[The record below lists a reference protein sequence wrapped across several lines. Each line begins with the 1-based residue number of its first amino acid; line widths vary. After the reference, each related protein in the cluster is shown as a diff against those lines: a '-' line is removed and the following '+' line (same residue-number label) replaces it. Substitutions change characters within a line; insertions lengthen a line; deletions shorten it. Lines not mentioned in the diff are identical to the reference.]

1 MVSIIVPAYN
11 AERWLP
17 AAVRSV
23 LAQTEQDWE
32 LVLVDDGSTDATP
45 GLCDGYVASDARI
58 RVEHTPNAG
67 VSAARNRGLKLCRG
81 QWILFLDADDVMHPD
96 MLRIMLDAAIRHK
109 AEMVSCATYQFHTLR
124 QESEWLDAPV
134 RTPVKERILTS
145 EDAILEAYYQTSQ
158 LNVSVWA
165 KLYSRS
171 VWHSQRF
178 YDGRYEDLEIAGKLM
193 ESANRI
199 VCVDAPL
206 YGYRQNP
213 DSYMHRFTLQR
224 LDVLKVTEQLEAWG
238 ESRSPEIH
246 RAVRDR
252 RMSANFNIFML
263 SELAA
268 RRGDITRRQ
277 ARDIQAGCYAQI
289 RRLRH
294 NSIFN
299 SKSRPKNR
307 IGALIS
313 LLGPG
318 VLRKIA
324 PLV

>member
-109 AEMVSCATYQFHTLR
+109 AEMVSCATYQFYTLR

-289 RRLRH
+289 RRLRR

-307 IGALIS
+307 IGAFLS
-313 LLGPG
+313 LLGPRI
-318 VLRKIA
+318 LRFFA

>member
-45 GLCDGYVASDARI
+45 GLCDGYAASDPRI
-58 RVEHTPNAG
+58 RVEHTLNAG
-67 VSAARNRGLKLCRG
+67 VSAARNHGLRLCRG
-81 QWILFLDADDVMHPD
+81 QWILFLDADDVLHPD
-96 MLRIMLDAAIRHK
+96 MIRIMLDAATRHN
-109 AEMVSCATYQFHTLR
+109 ADMVSCATYQFHTPQ
-124 QESEWLDAPV
+124 QEADWLNTSFQV
-134 RTPVKERILTS
+134 PVKERILTS
-145 EDAILEAYYQTSQ
+145 ENAIEEAYYQTSE
-158 LNVSVWA
+158 LNVSSCA
-165 KLYSRS
+165 KLYNRN
-171 VWHSQRF
+171 VWHANSF
-178 YDGRYEDLEIAGKLM
+178 YNGRYEDLEIACRLM
-193 ESANRI
+193 ESADRI

-224 LDVLKVTEQLEAWG
+224 LDVLTVTEQLEAWG
-238 ESRSPEIH
+238 QSRSPEIL
-246 RAVRDR
+246 RAMRDR

-268 RRGDITRRQ
+268 RRGDITRQQ

-289 RRLRH
+289 IRLRS

-299 SKSRPKNR
+299 FQSRIKNR
-307 IGALIS
+307 IGAGIS

-318 VLRKIA
+318 ILRKIA

>member
-158 LNVSVWA
+158 LNVSVSA

-213 DSYMHRFTLQR
+213 DSFLHKFTLQR
-224 LDVLKVTEQLEAWG
+224 LDVLTVTEQLEAWG

-307 IGALIS
+307 IGAFLS
-313 LLGPG
+313 LLGPRI
-318 VLRKIA
+318 LRFFA

>member
-252 RMSANFNIFML
+252 RISANFNIFML

-289 RRLRH
+289 RRLRR

-299 SKSRPKNR
+299 SKSRLKNR

>member
-1 MVSIIVPAYN
+1 M
-11 AERWLP
+11 LF
-17 AAVRSV
+17 RS
-23 LAQTEQDWE
+23 
-32 LVLVDDGSTDATP
+32 
-45 GLCDGYVASDARI
+45 
-58 RVEHTPNAG
+58 
-67 VSAARNRGLKLCRG
+67 
-81 QWILFLDADDVMHPD
+81 
-96 MLRIMLDAAIRHK
+96 
-109 AEMVSCATYQFHTLR
+109 LR

-252 RMSANFNIFML
+252 RISANFNIFML

-289 RRLRH
+289 RRLRR

-307 IGALIS
+307 IGAFLS
-313 LLGPG
+313 LLGPRI
-318 VLRKIA
+318 LRFFA

>member
-11 AERWLP
+11 AGRWLP

-45 GLCDGYVASDARI
+45 GLCDGYAASDARI

-67 VSAARNRGLKLCRG
+67 VSAARNSGLKLCRG
-81 QWILFLDADDVMHPD
+81 QWILFLDADDVLHPD
-96 MLRIMLDAAIRHK
+96 ILRIMLDAATRHN
-109 AEMVSCATYQFHTLR
+109 ADMVSCATYQFHTPQ
-124 QESEWLDAPV
+124 QESDWLNTSF
-134 RTPVKERILTS
+134 RTRVKERVLTS
-145 EDAILEAYYQTSQ
+145 ENAIEEAYYQTSE
-158 LNVSVWA
+158 LNVSSCA
-165 KLYSRS
+165 KLYNRN
-171 VWHSQRF
+171 VWHTNSF
-178 YDGRYEDLEIAGKLM
+178 YNGRYEDLEIACKLM
-193 ESANRI
+193 EAADRI

-224 LDVLKVTEQLEAWG
+224 LDVLTVTEQLETWG
-238 ESRSPEIH
+238 QSRSPEIL
-246 RAVRDR
+246 RAMRDR

-277 ARDIQAGCYAQI
+277 ARDIQSGCYAQI
-289 RRLRH
+289 RRLRR

-299 SKSRPKNR
+299 SKSRLKNR
-307 IGALIS
+307 IGAGIS

-318 VLRKIA
+318 ILRKIA

>member
-11 AERWLP
+11 AGPWLP

-45 GLCDGYVASDARI
+45 GLCDGYADSDVRI
-58 RVEHTPNAG
+58 RVQHTPNAG

-81 QWILFLDADDVMHPD
+81 QWILFLDADDVLHPD
-96 MLRIMLDAAIRHK
+96 MIRIMLDAATRHN
-109 AEMVSCATYQFHTLR
+109 ADMVSCATYQFHTPQ
-124 QESEWLDAPV
+124 QEADWLNTSFQVPI
-134 RTPVKERILTS
+134 KERILTS
-145 EDAILEAYYQTSQ
+145 ENAIEEAYYQTSE
-158 LNVSVWA
+158 LNVSSCA
-165 KLYSRS
+165 KLYNRN
-171 VWHSQRF
+171 VWHTNSF
-178 YDGRYEDLEIAGKLM
+178 YNGRYEDLEIACRLM
-193 ESANRI
+193 EAADRI

-224 LDVLKVTEQLEAWG
+224 LDVLTVTEQLEAWG
-238 ESRSPEIH
+238 QSRSPEIL
-246 RAVRDR
+246 RAMRDR

-277 ARDIQAGCYAQI
+277 ARDIQAGCYARI
-289 RRLRH
+289 RRLRR

-299 SKSRPKNR
+299 SQSRIKNR
-307 IGALIS
+307 IGAGIS

-318 VLRKIA
+318 ILRKIA

>member
-134 RTPVKERILTS
+134 RTPVKERIHTS

-299 SKSRPKNR
+299 SKSRLKNR

>member
-11 AERWLP
+11 AEGWLP

-23 LAQTEQDWE
+23 LAQTEQNWE

-45 GLCDGYVASDARI
+45 GLCDGYAASDTRI

-67 VSAARNRGLKLCRG
+67 VSAARNRGLRLCRG
-81 QWILFLDADDVMHPD
+81 QWILFLDADDVLHPD
-96 MLRIMLDAAIRHK
+96 MLRIMLDAVTRHK
-109 AEMVSCATYQFHTLR
+109 VDMVSCATNQFHTPQ
-124 QESEWLDAPV
+124 QESDWLNTSFQV
-134 RTPVKERILTS
+134 PVKERILTS
-145 EDAILEAYYQTSQ
+145 ENAIEEAYYQTSE
-158 LNVSVWA
+158 LNVSSCA
-165 KLYSRS
+165 KLYNRN
-171 VWHSQRF
+171 VWHTNSF
-178 YDGRYEDLEIAGKLM
+178 YNGRYEDLEIACRLM

-224 LDVLKVTEQLEAWG
+224 LDVLTVTEQLEAWG
-238 ESRSPEIH
+238 QSRSPEIL
-246 RAVRDR
+246 RAMRDR

-268 RRGDITRRQ
+268 RRGDITRQQ

-289 RRLRH
+289 RRLRS

-299 SKSRPKNR
+299 FQSRIKNR
-307 IGALIS
+307 IGAGIS

-318 VLRKIA
+318 ILRKIA

>member
-45 GLCDGYVASDARI
+45 GLCDGYAATDARI

-67 VSAARNRGLKLCRG
+67 VSAARNRGLRLCRG
-81 QWILFLDADDVMHPD
+81 QWILFLDADDVLHPD
-96 MLRIMLDAAIRHK
+96 MLHIMLDAATRHN
-109 AEMVSCATYQFHTLR
+109 ADMVSCATYQFHTPQ
-124 QESEWLDAPV
+124 QEADWLNTSF
-134 RTPVKERILTS
+134 RIPVKERVLTS
-145 EDAILEAYYQTSQ
+145 ESAIEEAYYQTSE
-158 LNVSVWA
+158 LNVSSCA
-165 KLYSRS
+165 KLYNRN
-171 VWHSQRF
+171 VWHTNSF
-178 YDGRYEDLEIAGKLM
+178 YNGRYEDLEIACRLM

-224 LDVLKVTEQLEAWG
+224 LDVLTVTEQLEAWG
-238 ESRSPEIH
+238 QSRSPEIL
-246 RAVRDR
+246 RAMRDR

-268 RRGDITRRQ
+268 RRGDITRQQ
-277 ARDIQAGCYAQI
+277 ARDIQAGCYARI
-289 RRLRH
+289 RRLRR

-299 SKSRPKNR
+299 SKSRIKNR
-307 IGALIS
+307 IGAGIS

-318 VLRKIA
+318 ILRKIA

>member
-11 AERWLP
+11 AGRWLP

-45 GLCDGYVASDARI
+45 GLCDGYAASDLRI

-67 VSAARNRGLKLCRG
+67 VSAARNRGLRLCRG
-81 QWILFLDADDVMHPD
+81 QWIMFLDADDVLHPD
-96 MLRIMLDAAIRHK
+96 MIRIMLDAATRHN
-109 AEMVSCATYQFHTLR
+109 ADMVSCATYQFHTPQ
-124 QESEWLDAPV
+124 QESDWMDTTF
-134 RTPVKERILTS
+134 RTPVKERVLTS
-145 EDAILEAYYQTSQ
+145 ENAIEEAYYQTSE
-158 LNVSVWA
+158 LNVSSCA
-165 KLYSRS
+165 KLYNRN
-171 VWHSQRF
+171 VWHINSF
-178 YDGRYEDLEIAGKLM
+178 YNGRYEDLEIACRLM

-224 LDVLKVTEQLEAWG
+224 LDVLTVTEQLEAWG
-238 ESRSPEIH
+238 QSRSPEIL
-246 RAVRDR
+246 RAMRDR

-268 RRGDITRRQ
+268 RRGDITRQQ
-277 ARDIQAGCYAQI
+277 ARDIQADCYARI
-289 RRLRH
+289 RRLRR

-299 SKSRPKNR
+299 SKSRLKNR
-307 IGALIS
+307 IGAGIS

-318 VLRKIA
+318 ILRKIA

>member
-289 RRLRH
+289 QRLRR

-307 IGALIS
+307 IGAFLS
-313 LLGPG
+313 LLGPRI
-318 VLRKIA
+318 LRFFA

>member
-11 AERWLP
+11 AGRWLP

-45 GLCDGYVASDARI
+45 GLCDGYAASDARI

-67 VSAARNRGLKLCRG
+67 VSAARNSGLKLCRG
-81 QWILFLDADDVMHPD
+81 QWILFLDADDVLHPD
-96 MLRIMLDAAIRHK
+96 MIRIMLDAATRHK
-109 AEMVSCATYQFHTLR
+109 AEMVSCATYQFHTPQ
-124 QESEWLDAPV
+124 QESEWLDTSF
-134 RTPVKERILTS
+134 RTPVKERVLTS
-145 EDAILEAYYQTSQ
+145 GDAILEAYYQTSD

-171 VWHSQRF
+171 VWQGQSF
-178 YDGRYEDLEIAGKLM
+178 YNGRYEDLEIACRLM
-193 ESANRI
+193 ESADRI

-224 LDVLKVTEQLEAWG
+224 LDVLKVTEQLEARA
-238 ESRSPEIH
+238 ESCSPEIL
-246 RAVRDR
+246 RAMRDR

-268 RRGDITRRQ
+268 RRGDITRQQ
-277 ARDIQAGCYAQI
+277 ARDIQSGCYAQI
-289 RRLRH
+289 RRLRR

-299 SKSRPKNR
+299 SKSRLKNR

-318 VLRKIA
+318 ILRKIA

>member
-11 AERWLP
+11 AGRWLP

-45 GLCDGYVASDARI
+45 GLCDGYAASDPRI

-81 QWILFLDADDVMHPD
+81 QWIMFLDADDVLHPD
-96 MLRIMLDAAIRHK
+96 MLRIMLDAATRHN
-109 AEMVSCATYQFHTLR
+109 ADMVSCAIYQFHTPQ
-124 QESEWLDAPV
+124 QEADWLNTSFQVPI
-134 RTPVKERILTS
+134 KERILTS
-145 EDAILEAYYQTSQ
+145 ENAIEEAYYQTSE
-158 LNVSVWA
+158 LNVSSCA
-165 KLYSRS
+165 KLYNRN
-171 VWHSQRF
+171 VWHTNSF
-178 YDGRYEDLEIAGKLM
+178 YNGRYEDLEIACRLM

-224 LDVLKVTEQLEAWG
+224 LDVLTVTEQLEAWG
-238 ESRSPEIH
+238 QSRSPEIL
-246 RAVRDR
+246 RAMRDR

-268 RRGDITRRQ
+268 RRGDITRQQ

-289 RRLRH
+289 LRLRS

-299 SKSRPKNR
+299 SQSRIKNR
-307 IGALIS
+307 IGAGIS

-318 VLRKIA
+318 ILRKIA

>member
-45 GLCDGYVASDARI
+45 GLCDEYADSDVRI
-58 RVEHTPNAG
+58 WVQHTPNAG
-67 VSAARNRGLKLCRG
+67 VSEARNHGLRLCRG
-81 QWILFLDADDVMHPD
+81 QWILFLDADDVLHPD
-96 MLRIMLDAAIRHK
+96 MLRIMLDAATRHK
-109 AEMVSCATYQFHTLR
+109 VDMVSCATYQFHTPQ
-124 QESEWLDAPV
+124 QEADWLN
-134 RTPVKERILTS
+134 TSFQISIKERIRTS
-145 EDAILEAYYQTSQ
+145 EDAILEAYYQTSD

-171 VWHSQRF
+171 VWQGQSF
-178 YDGRYEDLEIAGKLM
+178 YNGRYEDLEIACRLM
-193 ESANRI
+193 ESADRI

-224 LDVLKVTEQLEAWG
+224 LDVLKVTEQLEVWG
-238 ESRSPEIH
+238 QSRSPEIL
-246 RAVRDR
+246 RAMRDR

-268 RRGDITRRQ
+268 RRGDITRQQ
-277 ARDIQAGCYAQI
+277 ARDIQAGCYARI
-289 RRLRH
+289 RRLRS

-299 SKSRPKNR
+299 SQSRIKNR
-307 IGALIS
+307 IGVLIS

-318 VLRKIA
+318 ILRKIA

>member
-45 GLCDGYVASDARI
+45 GLCDGYTASDQRI

-67 VSAARNRGLKLCRG
+67 VSAARNHGLRLCRG
-81 QWILFLDADDVMHPD
+81 QWIMFLDADDVLHPD
-96 MLRIMLDAAIRHK
+96 MIRIMLDAATRHN
-109 AEMVSCATYQFHTLR
+109 ADMVSCATYQFHTPQ
-124 QESEWLDAPV
+124 QEADWLNTSF
-134 RTPVKERILTS
+134 RTPVKERVLTS
-145 EDAILEAYYQTSQ
+145 GDAILEAYYQTSD

-171 VWHSQRF
+171 VWQGQSF
-178 YDGRYEDLEIAGKLM
+178 YNGRYEDLEIACRLM
-193 ESANRI
+193 EAADRI

-224 LDVLKVTEQLEAWG
+224 LDVLTVTEQLETWG
-238 ESRSPEIH
+238 QSRSPEIL
-246 RAVRDR
+246 RAMRDR

-268 RRGDITRRQ
+268 HRGDITRRQ
-277 ARDIQAGCYAQI
+277 ARDIQAGCYTQI
-289 RRLRH
+289 RRLRR

-299 SKSRPKNR
+299 SKSRLKNR
-307 IGALIS
+307 IGAFLS
-313 LLGPG
+313 LFGPRI
-318 VLRKIA
+318 LRFFA

>member
-252 RMSANFNIFML
+252 RISANFNIFML

-289 RRLRH
+289 RRLRR

>member
-45 GLCDGYVASDARI
+45 SLCDGYVASDARI

-158 LNVSVWA
+158 LNVSVCA

-307 IGALIS
+307 IGAFLS
-313 LLGPG
+313 LLGPRI
-318 VLRKIA
+318 LRFFA

>member
-11 AERWLP
+11 AGPWLP

-45 GLCDGYVASDARI
+45 GLCDGYADSDVRI
-58 RVEHTPNAG
+58 RVQHTPNAG

-81 QWILFLDADDVMHPD
+81 QWILFLDADDVLHPD
-96 MLRIMLDAAIRHK
+96 MLRIMLDAATRHN
-109 AEMVSCATYQFHTLR
+109 ADMVSCATYQFHTPQ
-124 QESEWLDAPV
+124 QEADWLTTSFQVPI
-134 RTPVKERILTS
+134 KERILTS
-145 EDAILEAYYQTSQ
+145 ENAIEEAYYQTSE
-158 LNVSVWA
+158 LNVSSCA
-165 KLYSRS
+165 KLYNRN
-171 VWHSQRF
+171 VWHTNSF
-178 YDGRYEDLEIAGKLM
+178 YNGRYEDLEIACKLM

-224 LDVLKVTEQLEAWG
+224 LDVLSVTEQLEAWG
-238 ESRSPEIH
+238 QSRSPEIL
-246 RAVRDR
+246 RAIRDR

-277 ARDIQAGCYAQI
+277 ARDIQADCYAQI
-289 RRLRH
+289 RRLRR

-299 SKSRPKNR
+299 SQSRPKNR
-307 IGALIS
+307 IGAGIS

-318 VLRKIA
+318 ILRKIA

>member
-45 GLCDGYVASDARI
+45 GLCDGYAASDPRI
-58 RVEHTPNAG
+58 RVEHKENG
-67 VSAARNRGLKLCRG
+67 GLSSARNHGLDVCHG
-81 QWILFLDADDVMHPD
+81 EWITFLDADDVLHPD
-96 MLRIMLDAAIRHK
+96 MICRLHRLAVQYDAD
-109 AEMVSCATYQFHTLR
+109 MVSCGIYKYSSTQ
-124 QESEWLDAPV
+124 QESTWLVSSYSDKNAVNLAPQN
-134 RTPVKERILTS
+134 
-145 EDAILEAYYQTSQ
+145 AIEEAYYQTSN
-158 LNVSVWA
+158 LNVSA
-165 KLYSRS
+165 CGKLYNRRL
-171 VWHSQRF
+171 WDKNRF
-178 YDGRYEDLEIAGKLM
+178 YLGWYEDLEIACRLM

-224 LDVLKVTEQLEAWG
+224 LDVLTVTEQLEAWG
-238 ESRSPEIH
+238 QSRSPEIL
-246 RAVRDR
+246 RAMRDR
-252 RMSANFNIFML
+252 RMSASFNIFML

-268 RRGDITRRQ
+268 RRGDITRQQ
-277 ARDIQAGCYAQI
+277 ARDIQADCYAQI
-289 RRLRH
+289 RRLRS

-299 SKSRPKNR
+299 SQSRIKNR
-307 IGALIS
+307 IGAIIS

-318 VLRKIA
+318 ILRKIA

>member
-32 LVLVDDGSTDATP
+32 LVFVDDGSTDATP
-45 GLCDGYVASDARI
+45 GLCDGYATSDARI

-67 VSAARNRGLKLCRG
+67 VSAARNRGLRLCRG
-81 QWILFLDADDVMHPD
+81 QWIMFLDADDVLHPD
-96 MLRIMLDAAIRHK
+96 MIRIMLDAATRHN
-109 AEMVSCATYQFHTLR
+109 ADMVSCATYQFHTPQ
-124 QESEWLDAPV
+124 QEADWLNTSF
-134 RTPVKERILTS
+134 RTPVKERVLTS
-145 EDAILEAYYQTSQ
+145 ENAIEEAYYQTSE
-158 LNVSVWA
+158 LNVSSCA
-165 KLYSRS
+165 KLYNRN
-171 VWHSQRF
+171 VWHTNSF
-178 YDGRYEDLEIAGKLM
+178 YNGRYEDLEIACRLM
-193 ESANRI
+193 ESADRI

-224 LDVLKVTEQLEAWG
+224 LDVLTVTEQLEAWG
-238 ESRSPEIH
+238 QSRSPEIL
-246 RAVRDR
+246 RAMRDR

-268 RRGDITRRQ
+268 RRGDITRQQ
-277 ARDIQAGCYAQI
+277 ARDIQAGCYARI
-289 RRLRH
+289 RRLRS

-299 SKSRPKNR
+299 SKSRIKNR
-307 IGALIS
+307 IGAGIS

-318 VLRKIA
+318 ILRKIA

>member
-1 MVSIIVPAYN
+1 MI
-11 AERWLP
+11 
-17 AAVRSV
+17 
-23 LAQTEQDWE
+23 
-32 LVLVDDGSTDATP
+32 
-45 GLCDGYVASDARI
+45 
-58 RVEHTPNAG
+58 
-67 VSAARNRGLKLCRG
+67 
-81 QWILFLDADDVMHPD
+81 
-96 MLRIMLDAAIRHK
+96 RIMLDAATRHN
-109 AEMVSCATYQFHTLR
+109 ADMVSCATYQFHTPQ
-124 QESEWLDAPV
+124 QEADWLNTSF
-134 RTPVKERILTS
+134 RTPVKERVLTS
-145 EDAILEAYYQTSQ
+145 GDAILEAYYQTSD

-171 VWHSQRF
+171 VWQGQSF
-178 YDGRYEDLEIAGKLM
+178 YNGRYEDLEIACRLM
-193 ESANRI
+193 EAADRI

-224 LDVLKVTEQLEAWG
+224 LDVLTVTEQLETWG
-238 ESRSPEIH
+238 QSRSPEIL
-246 RAVRDR
+246 RAMRDR

-268 RRGDITRRQ
+268 RRGDITRQQ

-289 RRLRH
+289 RRLRS

-299 SKSRPKNR
+299 FQSRIKNR
-307 IGALIS
+307 IGAGIS

-318 VLRKIA
+318 ILRKIA

>member
-32 LVLVDDGSTDATP
+32 LVLVDDGSADATP

-96 MLRIMLDAAIRHK
+96 MLRIMLDAAIRHR

-289 RRLRH
+289 RRLRR